1 MWWDFKGSV
10 YRDDLAKYAATFQ
23 GQQDNE
29 HSVLIRLLADNDF
42 NIIIII
48 FVHTVG
54 TDLDSTGG
62 IFTFNASSATI
73 YTFDVPLVNDDTY
86 EFIENFNAQLS
97 FVEAAEQ
104 VTIDPGSAQ
113 VQVEDDDGN
122 FNNNYNHRQ
131 KRVGFIPSVLG
142 MFMIIAP

>member
-1 MWWDFKGSV
+1 MKELLSV
-10 YRDDLAKYAATFQ
+10 YKINI
-23 GQQDNE
+23 NE
-29 HSVLIRLLADNDF
+29 YSVLADNDF
-42 NIIIII
+42 NIIIKF
-48 FVHTVG
+48 FVHIAG
-54 TDLDSTGG
+54 TDFDSTGG
-62 IFTFNASSATI
+62 IFTFNASSATT

-97 FVEAAEQ
+97 FVEAAKR

-131 KRVGFIPSVLG
+131 KRVRFIL
-142 MFMIIAP
+142 